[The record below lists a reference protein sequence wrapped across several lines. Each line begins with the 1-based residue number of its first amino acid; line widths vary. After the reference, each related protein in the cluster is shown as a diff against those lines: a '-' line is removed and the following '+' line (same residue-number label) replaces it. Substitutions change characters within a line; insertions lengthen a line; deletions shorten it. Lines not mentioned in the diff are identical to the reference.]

1 MLELRRRLINLLL
14 HLSVPIGIALA
25 VFAPQVCQLLGNRF
39 VASAII
45 LRIAAS
51 RSLLSV
57 LDNFLGQAGLTAV
70 ARVRERRNAQAIG
83 LVLCAALTVALGAL
97 WGGQGAAV
105 ATLLADLFIVSQYF
119 RVYRRIGQR
128 VECPALWSS
137 LVAGCAMALACFVV
151 PHSRWYLNAAA
162 SLLVYFVVLAVIA
175 RGLLADSA
183 ATFRQCFIPAHEG
196 TLSNLSLIH
205 I

>member
-1 MLELRRRLINLLL
+1 MPPWQRY
-14 HLSVPIGIALA
+14 
-25 VFAPQVCQLLGNRF
+25 
-39 VASAII
+39 
-45 LRIAAS
+45 
-51 RSLLSV
+51 
-57 LDNFLGQAGLTAV
+57 T
-70 ARVRERRNAQAIG
+70 
-83 LVLCAALTVALGAL
+83 L

-162 SLLVYFVVLAVIA
+162 SLLVYFVVLAVVA
-175 RGLLADSA
+175 RRRLADSA
-183 ATFRQCFIPAHEG
+183 ATFRQCFIPAHAG
-196 TLSNLSLIH
+196 TLSNGSVA
-205 I
+205 